1 MFILYAIVAGLAV
14 GFLLRGRLDGL
25 AATHFRLG
33 WLAVV
38 ALAVQLLLFSPLA
51 ADRLGD
57 AARWI
62 YVASTGLVVIVVLAN
77 LHLSGLPIVLVGAL
91 SNLLAIVA
99 NGGSMPASP
108 AALAATGQTIG
119 DGPTNSVV
127 IARPA
132 LEPLTDI
139 YAMPAWLPLA
149 NIFSVGDVVIAIGIA
164 WAVAAAMRRRA

>member
-1 MFILYAIVAGLAV
+1 MFILYAVLAGLV
-14 GFLLRGRLDGL
+14 IGFALHGRLDGL

-38 ALAVQLLLFSPLA
+38 ALGIQLVLFSPLA
-51 ADRLGD
+51 ADGLRE

-62 YVASTGLVVIVVLAN
+62 YVVSTGLVVVVVLAN
-77 LHLSGLPIVLVGAL
+77 LRLSGLPIVLGGAL
-91 SNLLAIVA
+91 SNLLAIIA

-108 AALAATGQTIG
+108 EALAATGQTIG

-127 IARPA
+127 LARPA
-132 LEPLTDI
+132 LEPLTDV

-149 NIFSVGDVVIAIGIA
+149 NIFSIGDVLIAIGIG
-164 WAVAAAMRRRA
+164 WAVAAAMRRKA